1 MSATHYEILGLSSEN
16 APYETVRESYHRL
29 ARIHH
34 PDKKLQQLRRREVEN
49 QNHDHHHDEDDA
61 SKFDRIQ
68 KAWET
73 LRDPPSREVY
83 DALLRSVRK
92 GGAAVGDSSQRSDPR
107 QALAHVVPLGSAR
120 RGDEEEII
128 DSDGEGREIVTVDVP
143 YFAVC
148 PRCGSDVEI
157 WASADLGLDLDKI
170 FEEKTGSI
178 AKSGSEEDDGSEGE
192 GSGGRWYYCECYS
205 CSCGIRIEY

>member
-1 MSATHYEILGLSSEN
+1 M
-16 APYETVRESYHRL
+16 
-29 ARIHH
+29 
-34 PDKKLQQLRRREVEN
+34 
-49 QNHDHHHDEDDA
+49 
-61 SKFDRIQ
+61 
-68 KAWET
+68 
-73 LRDPPSREVY
+73 Y
-83 DALLRSVRK
+83 DTLLRSASK
-92 GGAAVGDSSQRSDPR
+92 GGAAVGDSSQRNDDAIAAGDPR

-128 DSDGEGREIVTVDVP
+128 DSDGEGRGIVTVDVP

-157 WASADLGLDLDKI
+157 WASADLGLDLDNI

-178 AKSGSEEDDGSEGE
+178 AKSGSEGDGSEGD
-192 GSGGRWYYCECYS
+192 GSGGRGYYCECYS